1 VDIQITDRPSYAI
14 AKVALAPG
22 EEIIA
27 EGGAMVAMSDGFELE
42 TKARG
47 GVLKS
52 FARSA
57 FGGESFFLN
66 TFKAPQHGG
75 TVQLAPALPG
85 DMSVL
90 DLAGEQLMVQS
101 GAFIAASPGLNV
113 DTKWGGAKTF
123 FSSEGLI
130 MLRVSGTGPLIIAA
144 YGAIEEIELGPGE
157 KYTVDTGHL
166 VTFTEGIGFTIRK
179 VGGWKSTFFSGEGL
193 VVDLTGPG
201 KLTLQTRSQD
211 AFLGWLIPRL
221 PHQNASRA

>member
-1 VDIQITDRPSYAI
+1 
-14 AKVALAPG
+14 
-22 EEIIA
+22 
-27 EGGAMVAMSDGFELE
+27 
-42 TKARG
+42 
-47 GVLKS
+47 
-52 FARSA
+52 
-57 FGGESFFLN
+57 
-66 TFKAPQHGG
+66 
-75 TVQLAPALPG
+75 
-85 DMSVL
+85 
-90 DLAGEQLMVQS
+90 
-101 GAFIAASPGLNV
+101 
-113 DTKWGGAKTF
+113 
-123 FSSEGLI
+123 